1 MILKKEVQSV
11 VMKMI
16 GAGTFKGE
24 QTMKRYFLSIFAAVF
39 VISSCVQDIK
49 VETEDEFPGDEDVEV
64 VVPESQE
71 LSITAGNATKTVL
84 GSDRRIRWESGDT
97 ISVVFTHSDPEV
109 APSVSNDFV
118 TKFEGD
124 PSLTAIFKGT
134 FDSKVSIENGYND
147 NAYAIYPHTSVNEKG
162 EFVFDL
168 PSIQKAEDGGS
179 FQSGCNLTSAPL
191 LLSDVEDGS
200 ASADFL
206 NALVNLRFTLDP
218 AVKEITF
225 KGTAP
230 FAGSHPMEVY
240 FWEEG
245 DDPDRQADHGRLL
258 MVDGDDWTRKSY
270 DVTLKPEGTAESFSG
285 EHLYN
290 LIVWPGSHESL
301 TITLNYGEPYGTFDL
316 VNNFG
321 GKGQTFEPN
330 KFYTI
335 QFPSA
340 LDKIMTAVDNK
351 IVVLENSLGV
361 LDDDLGDLED
371 KVDSLV
377 NQIQSVSMLSE
388 YTDNI
393 IFARYSTF
401 SSDIVKADI
410 EANYL
415 IRPAAAAAALVEMY
429 NESNDIF
436 KGQVLYKSGSGF
448 EVGPILPVTS
458 VFLEGDILTVTM
470 DPAGLKTSVYTEGDV
485 AEVALLIEDDMTG
498 TSILSDYAKIL
509 TKSGSAIRMN
519 KSTDIPVLRDSKA
532 SLQFDYFVTSDDFE
546 LEIVGNGLTGS
557 YSGGS
562 GGRGVFL
569 TVDIPDDDLTGKSL
583 DIVLT
588 CEGEKCVQTVTFV
601 ERGYL
606 NISTNGDLDCYGGDV
621 TFSLETS
628 YPSGVRTEITSGSDW
643 LSGLYPL
650 YSAEE
655 YDGDFSRTAEVSFTV
670 TTSPGITCTKKYIV
684 TQYSKW
690 DPEVRTYYNDN
701 DTLHLQTATANVD
714 NKLNLVILG
723 DGYQKKDMAKVDGR
737 FKRDARRAADV
748 FLNAIDEEF
757 RDRFNVYVRMRM
769 SANAGNAED
778 VDEAASGYTYY
789 QTYKTGGGTNVNI
802 SGTGTQRVISDVE
815 SICTRASYDFY
826 RTVALL
832 LINVNIDGGSSD
844 YEFNDP
850 ISTSDVGDGYAN
862 FAYSMIPANTTGFGG
877 LVRHESVGHCLGRL
891 GDEYYV
897 DWYTCNLV
905 TDRHDHGFYSNIA
918 LDITE
923 WQDFKDAGYKEDEVG
938 YYYYK
943 NGDSYVTE
951 GNNLI
956 YRSTNDSGI
965 MFDSQQGSFN
975 AVSRW
980 AIYERIRKQTEGPDG
995 DYWNDFLIWDQKNRG
1010 N

>member
-1 MILKKEVQSV
+1 
-11 VMKMI
+11 
-16 GAGTFKGE
+16 
-24 QTMKRYFLSIFAAVF
+24 MKRYFLSIFAAAF

-49 VETEDEFPGDEDVEV
+49 VETEDEVPGDEDVEV

-84 GSDRRIRWESGDT
+84 DSDGHIRWESGDQL
-97 ISVVFTHSDPEV
+97 SVVFNHEKDG
-109 APSVSNDFV
+109 ASVSGDFK
-118 TKFEGD
+118 TEFEDG
-124 PSLTAIFKGT
+124 PALTAIFSGT
-134 FDSKVSIENGYND
+134 FDADLDGENYNGYQ
-147 NAYAIYPHTSVNEKG
+147 NAFAVYPHTAVDEDGSL
-162 EFVFDL
+162 VFEL
-168 PSIQKAEDGGS
+168 PVTQTAVEGGS
-179 FQSGCNLTSAPL
+179 FAKGYNLSSSA
-191 LLSDVEDGS
+191 LSLDEVMTGS
-200 ASADFL
+200 ATAAFK
-206 NALVNLRFTLDP
+206 NALTFLRFKVDD
-218 AVKEITF
+218 AVKSITF
-225 KGTAP
+225 TGTAP
-230 FAGSHPMEVY
+230 LAGGAPLTVY
-240 FWEEG
+240 FST
-245 DDPDRQADHGRLL
+245 DPEDQKDHGRLVL
-258 MVDGDDWTRKSY
+258 QTEGAWSNPSES
-270 DVTLKPEGTAESFSG
+270 VTLVPETGCETFQSG
-285 EHLYN
+285 GLHQYN
-290 LIVWPGSHESL
+290 LLIWPGTHNSL
-301 TITLNYGEPYGTFDL
+301 KITLDYGEPYGTYDL
-316 VNNFG
+316 INNFG
-321 GKGQTFEPN
+321 GNPKEFSVN
-330 KFYTI
+330 KYYNLN
-335 QFPSA
+335 FPSDLA
-340 LDKIMTAVDNK
+340 SILSNAEKKIE
-351 IVVLENSLGV
+351 IVEKDLA
-361 LDDDLGDLED
+361 DLGETIGGLED
-371 KVDSLV
+371 QVGGLV

-470 DPAGLKTSVYTEGDV
+470 DPAGLRTSVYTEGDV

-601 ERGYL
+601 ESGYL

-748 FLNAIDEEF
+748 FLNGIDEDF
-757 RDRFNVYVRMRM
+757 RDRFNVYVLMRE
-769 SANAGNAED
+769 SANLGNAD
-778 VDEAASGYTYY
+778 DDTQVSGYTYY
-789 QTYKTGGGTNVNI
+789 ETYKTGGGANVNI
-802 SGTGTQRVISDVE
+802 SGTGKDRLITDVE
-815 SICTRASYDFY
+815 SICKRDSYDFY

-832 LINVNIDGGSSD
+832 LINVDVNGGSSS
-844 YEFNDP
+844 YEFGTTETNN
-850 ISTSDVGDGYAN
+850 VGDGYAN
-862 FAYSMIPANTTGFGG
+862 FAFSMVPANTTGFGG

-897 DWYTCNLV
+897 DWYTRDLV
-905 TDRHDHGFYSNIA
+905 TERHGYGFYSNIA
-918 LDITE
+918 LDTSK
-923 WQDFKDAGYKEDEVG
+923 WQAFKVAEYNEDEVG

-956 YRSTNDSGI
+956 YRSTNDSGL
-965 MFDSQQGSFN
+965 MFDSQKGSFN

-980 AIYERIRKQTEGPDG
+980 AIYDRIRKQTEGPG
-995 DYWNDFLIWDQKNRG
+995 DYWSDFLTWDEKNR
-1010 N
+1010 